1 MLSRIAWDLCTRA
14 FEASRD
20 EGLSRPVRRTLQ
32 QFGVTWFWLALTL
45 EGRVREVWREHRADS
60 SGSQI
65 PVLAAWSL
73 PNNPKMRGLG
83 LGRSWVVACPF
94 CRRYHVHAP
103 EEGSRPAHCH
113 GSPSGLDLYALRYEG
128 ELPRGLWERFHLS
141 VLTDKPKLLCPPH
154 GGGLLHDLEPALEA
168 A

>member
-1 MLSRIAWDLCTRA
+1 MLSKIAWDLCAGA

-20 EGLSRPVRRTLQ
+20 QALTRSVRRSLQ
-32 QFGVTWFWLALTL
+32 RFGVIWFWLALTL
-45 EGRVREVWREHRADS
+45 EGRAREVWRERAKRVDASNNDS
-60 SGSQI
+60 RI

-94 CRRYHVHAP
+94 CRHYHVHAP

-113 GSPSGLDLYALRYEG
+113 GSPTGFDLYALRYEG
-128 ELPRGLWERFHLS
+128 ELPRGLWERFCLS
-141 VLTDKPKLLCPPH
+141 AVDDKPRLLRPPYR
-154 GGGLLHDLEPALEA
+154 DLQPDALEA

>member
-1 MLSRIAWDLCTRA
+1 MLSRIAWELCTRA

-20 EGLSRPVRRTLQ
+20 EGLNRPVRRSLQ
-32 QFGVTWFWLALTL
+32 QFGVIWFWLALTL
-45 EGRVREVWREHRADS
+45 EGRAREVWREHRVDA
-60 SGSQI
+60 SGGEI

-83 LGRSWVVACPF
+83 LGRAWVVACPF
-94 CRRYHVHAP
+94 CRCYHVHAP
-103 EEGSRPAHCH
+103 EEGCRPAHCH
-113 GSPSGLDLYALRYEG
+113 GSPSDLDIYALRYEG

-141 VLTDKPKLLCPPH
+141 VLEEKPKLLCPPH
-154 GGGLLHDLEPALEA
+154 RSRVPGALEA

>member
-1 MLSRIAWDLCTRA
+1 MLSRIAWDFCTRA
-14 FEASRD
+14 FEASR
-20 EGLSRPVRRTLQ
+20 ETGLTRPMRRSLQ
-32 QFGVTWFWLALTL
+32 QFGVIWFWLALTL
-45 EGRVREVWREHRADS
+45 EGRAREVWRDYRIEPGLRE
-60 SGSQI
+60 I

-83 LGRSWVVACPF
+83 LGRVWVVACPF

-113 GSPSGLDLYALRYEG
+113 GSPSGLGLYALRYEG
-128 ELPRGLWERFHLS
+128 ELPRGLWDRFRLTVLS
-141 VLTDKPKLLCPPH
+141 DKPKLLCPPH
-154 GGGLLHDLEPALEA
+154 RGRSRGALEA

>member
-20 EGLSRPVRRTLQ
+20 EGLTKPMRRSLQ
-32 QFGVTWFWLALTL
+32 QCGVVWFWLALTL
-45 EGRVREVWREHRADS
+45 EGRAREVWREYRADPY
-60 SGSQI
+60 GREI

-83 LGRSWVVACPF
+83 LGRVWVAACPF
-94 CRRYHVHAP
+94 CRHYHMHAP
-103 EEGSRPAHCH
+103 EEGKRPAHCH
-113 GSPSGLDLYALRYEG
+113 ESPHGLGLYALRYEG
-128 ELPRGLWERFHLS
+128 ELPRSLWEGFCDGVLS
-141 VLTDKPKLLCPPH
+141 EKPKLLCPPH
-154 GGGLLHDLEPALEA
+154 RTRARGALEA